1 MKAQQI
7 RTQFLDFFAEKNHKI
22 VPSAPMVMKDDPTL
36 MFTNAGMN
44 QFKEYFLGNKKA
56 HDLRVADTQKCL
68 RVSGKHNDLEEVG
81 KDTYHHTMFE
91 MLGNWSFGD
100 YFKKEAIAYAWEF
113 LTEVMQIDKNDLY
126 VTVFEGDQS
135 EGLDTDTEAIDFWK
149 AHIAPGRILMGS
161 KKDNFWEMGDQ
172 GPCGPC
178 SEIHVDIRN
187 TDDKAQIS
195 GAELV
200 NKDHPQV
207 VEVWNLVFIEFN
219 RKANGTLENLPQQ
232 HVDTGMG
239 FERLC
244 MVVQG
249 VQSNYDTDVFTPLI
263 REIETRTAN
272 TYGKNEEI
280 DIAIRVIADHLRAVS
295 FSIADG
301 QLPSNN
307 GAGYVI
313 RRILRRA
320 IRYGYTF
327 LDQKEPFIFA
337 LVDTLTDQ
345 MGSAFPELRAQQNLI
360 QNVIKEE
367 EQSFLKTL
375 AQGLVLL
382 NQLIASN
389 KGKELSG
396 AKAFELYD
404 TFGFPVDLTALIL
417 SENNMTLNEAGFNAE
432 MEQQKSRS
440 RAAAQ
445 VETEDWIE
453 LRSDDEEEF
462 LGYDTLQTSVR
473 IVRYRKVTTKSGT
486 SFQLVFNL
494 TPFYPEG
501 GGQVGDKGY
510 LEAPNG
516 NVTYITDTKREN
528 NLIVHVANQLPVDLN
543 ATFTAVVDVQKRTA
557 TACNHT
563 ATHLLHQ
570 ALQTILGDHVSQKGS
585 MVRSGYLRFD
595 FSHFAK
601 LTQDELTSVEA
612 FVNARIQEQI
622 NLEEHRNV
630 PFQQAI
636 DSGATALF
644 GEKYGD
650 TVRTIRFGES
660 MELCGGTH
668 VANTAELWH
677 FTITAESAVA
687 SGIRRIEAV
696 TSDEAK
702 KRVYEQAA
710 MVDELK
716 IQLKNPKNLVQ
727 SVQALQ
733 DENSKLRKEIEQLN
747 KQFVQ
752 QLILEL
758 ENNIF
763 IHNGKSVL
771 LKEVQLDA
779 AGMKDALFQLGQ
791 NRNDLVAVLASRK
804 NGKPVLSCYVSKALA
819 ESGNVTANVIIKE
832 IGQYI
837 QGGGGG
843 QPFYATAGGKNPD
856 GISKALEAAKAII

>member
-1 MKAQQI
+1 
-7 RTQFLDFFAEKNHKI
+7 
-22 VPSAPMVMKDDPTL
+22 
-36 MFTNAGMN
+36 
-44 QFKEYFLGNKKA
+44 
-56 HDLRVADTQKCL
+56 
-68 RVSGKHNDLEEVG
+68 
-81 KDTYHHTMFE
+81 
-91 MLGNWSFGD
+91 
-100 YFKKEAIAYAWEF
+100 
-113 LTEVMQIDKNDLY
+113 
-126 VTVFEGDQS
+126 
-135 EGLDTDTEAIDFWK
+135 
-149 AHIAPGRILMGS
+149 
-161 KKDNFWEMGDQ
+161 
-172 GPCGPC
+172 
-178 SEIHVDIRN
+178 
-187 TDDKAQIS
+187 
-195 GAELV
+195 
-200 NKDHPQV
+200 
-207 VEVWNLVFIEFN
+207 
-219 RKANGTLENLPQQ
+219 
-232 HVDTGMG
+232 
-239 FERLC
+239 
-244 MVVQG
+244 
-249 VQSNYDTDVFTPLI
+249 
-263 REIETRTAN
+263 
-272 TYGKNEEI
+272 
-280 DIAIRVIADHLRAVS
+280 
-295 FSIADG
+295 
-301 QLPSNN
+301 LPSNN

-345 MGSAFPELRAQQNLI
+345 MGAAFPELKAQQNLI

-417 SENNMTLNEAGFNAE
+417 SENNMTLNGADFNSQ
-432 MEQQKSRS
+432 MEQQKARS

-462 LGYDTLQTSVR
+462 VGYDTLKTAVR
-473 IVRYRKVTTKSGT
+473 IVRYRKVTTKSGA

-528 NLIVHVANQLPVDLN
+528 NLIVHVANQLPANLD
-543 ATFTAVVDVQKRTA
+543 ATFTAVVDAQKRTA

-570 ALQTILGDHVSQKGS
+570 ALQAILGDHISQKGS

-622 NLEEHRNV
+622 DLEEHRNV
-630 PFQQAI
+630 PFQQAM

-677 FTITAESAVA
+677 FTITSESAVA
-687 SGIRRIEAV
+687 FGIRRIEAV

-702 KRVYEQAA
+702 KLVYDQAA

-716 IQLKNPKNLVQ
+716 VQLKNPKNLVQ

-733 DENSKLRKEIEQLN
+733 DENTKLRKEIEQLN

-752 QLILEL
+752 QLISEL
-758 ENNIF
+758 ESNIVT
-763 IHNGKSVL
+763 HNGRSVL
-771 LKEVQLDA
+771 LQEVALDA
-779 AGMKDALFQLGQ
+779 AGMKDALFQLGN
-791 NRNDLVAVLASRK
+791 NRDDLVAVLASRK
-804 NGKPVLSCYVSKALA
+804 NDKPILSCYVSKAIA
-819 ESGNVTANVIIKE
+819 QNGTITANAIIKE
-832 IGQYI
+832 IGQHI

-843 QPFYATAGGKNPD
+843 QPFFATAGGKNPD
-856 GISKALEAAKAII
+856 GIPKALEAAKALIAAE

>member
-149 AHIAPGRILMGS
+149 AHIAPERILMGS

-462 LGYDTLQTSVR
+462 VGYDTLQTSVR

-763 IHNGKSVL
+763 IQNGKSVL

-819 ESGNVTANVIIKE
+819 EGGNVTANVIIKE

-856 GISKALEAAKAII
+856 GISKALEAAKALI